1 MSVQVRRD
9 NTTVPFLRDGSVSY
23 VRESEILLQDA
34 GRSGDIV
41 KHTLMAQISAT
52 KKWATFTDETATNGT
67 ALVKGIY
74 LGDDITEAAI
84 KAGDV
89 VDLPILVG
97 GLVTIDKAQITIEN
111 SKTLDTV
118 VGGAAVDNHRVEDD
132 LNRIGIFVETTVDID
147 VLET

>member
-1 MSVQVRRD
+1 MSVQTRRD
-9 NTTVPFLRDGSVSY
+9 NTTVPFIRNGISV
-23 VRESEILLQDA
+23 VRESSILLQDA
-34 GRSGDIV
+34 GRSGAIV
-41 KHTLMAQISAT
+41 KFTLMAQISAT

-97 GLVTIDKAQITIEN
+97 GGACEIDAAQITIEN